1 MGNKEK
7 ENVGVSGRRKRVTTP
22 RGVVH
27 AGRQIVR
34 VRHIDGTK
42 KTEMGAERTHHGAM
56 VAGGTGEGNKKKRNL
71 IVACRKNKGAQHAV
85 GLID

>member
-27 AGRQIVR
+27 AGQQIVR

-42 KTEMGAERTHHGAM
+42 KTEMGAERTHHGAR
-56 VAGGTGEGNKKKRNL
+56 VAGGTGEGNKKKEILLLRVEKIKERNT
-71 IVACRKNKGAQHAV
+71 R
-85 GLID
+85 

>member
-27 AGRQIVR
+27 AGQQIVR

-42 KTEMGAERTHHGAM
+42 KNRNGSGADAPRGQ
-56 VAGGTGEGNKKKRNL
+56 GCRRNRRRKQKKKKSYSC
-71 IVACRKNKGAQHAV
+71 V
-85 GLID
+85 

>member
-56 VAGGTGEGNKKKRNL
+56 VAGGTGEGNKKKEILLLRVEKIKERNT
-71 IVACRKNKGAQHAV
+71 R
-85 GLID
+85 

>member
-27 AGRQIVR
+27 AGQQIVR

-56 VAGGTGEGNKKKRNL
+56 VAGGTGEGNKKKEILLLRVEKIKERNT
-71 IVACRKNKGAQHAV
+71 R
-85 GLID
+85 

>member
-27 AGRQIVR
+27 AGRRIVR

-42 KTEMGAERTHHGAM
+42 KTEMGAERTHHGAR
-56 VAGGTGEGNKKKRNL
+56 VAGGTGEGNKKKEILLLRVEKIKERNT
-71 IVACRKNKGAQHAV
+71 R
-85 GLID
+85 